1 MKPRTVVRI
10 PCRSFGDVKELALR
24 LEADG
29 YSVSRRRRVVIARTD
44 TRWNGEELARKLQVA
59 AVVVRTRSSNVRPR
73 ALALVAGLK
82 RV

>member
-29 YSVSRRRRVVIARTD
+29 YSVSRRRRAVIARTD
-44 TRWNGEELARKLQVA
+44 TRRNGEELARKLQVA
-59 AVVVRTRSSNVRPR
+59 AVVVRMRSSKVRPR
-73 ALALVAGLK
+73 ALALVAALK